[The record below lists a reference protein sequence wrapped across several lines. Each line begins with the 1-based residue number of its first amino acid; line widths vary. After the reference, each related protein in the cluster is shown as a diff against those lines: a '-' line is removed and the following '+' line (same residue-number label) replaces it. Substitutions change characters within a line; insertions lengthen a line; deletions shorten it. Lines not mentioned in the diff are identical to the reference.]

1 MNLLDVLILVVTA
14 LAILGGYRLGF
25 LARSLSWIGLL
36 VAMLLAIRF
45 TPDLV
50 RSLSGATPRARLFA
64 VLAFIIGLALLGQA
78 AGLAAG
84 AALRRR
90 LGSGA
95 RISSIDRAAG
105 AAMGAFGALVF
116 LWLLLPALSSA
127 NGWPARESRD
137 SSILTAIARLAPE
150 PPASLREL
158 GQMVA
163 EAPGPEVLRFGEPQP
178 EAGAPPA
185 AGIPAAVHERVV
197 QSIVK
202 VEGQACDQIQDG
214 SGFVIAPGIVVTNA
228 HVVAGER
235 RTSVIDVDGDRH
247 EARVVRFDP
256 RRDLALMRVPTLEAP
271 PLALGTADVGT
282 TGAVYGHPGGGPMR
296 AAPARIA
303 SRISARG
310 NDIYRTTNTER
321 DLFVLAAELA
331 PGDSGAAFV
340 DRAGSVVGVAV
351 AIDPDPS
358 HATTA
363 YALTDAELRPLLA
376 SIPTRTADTGSCL
389 VG

>member
-14 LAILGGYRLGF
+14 LAIVGGYRLGF

-36 VAMLLAIRF
+36 IAMLLAIRF

-78 AGLAAG
+78 VGLAAG
-84 AALRRR
+84 GTLRRR
-90 LGSGA
+90 LGRGS

-127 NGWPARESRD
+127 SGWPARESRD

-163 EAPGPEVLRFGEPQP
+163 EAPGPELLRFGEAQP
-178 EAGAPPA
+178 DAGAPPA
-185 AGIPAAVHERVV
+185 AGIPTVVHERIVESV
-197 QSIVK
+197 VK

-214 SGFVIAPGIVVTNA
+214 SGFVIAPGVVVTNA

-235 RTSVIDVDGDRH
+235 RTSVIDADGDRH
-247 EARVVRFDP
+247 DARVVRFDP
-256 RRDLALMRVPTLEAP
+256 RRDLALMRVPTLDAS
-271 PLALGTADVGT
+271 PLPLGTADVDT
-282 TGAVYGHPGGGPMR
+282 EGAVYGHPGGGPLR
-296 AAPARIA
+296 AAPARVA
-303 SRISARG
+303 SRITARG

-340 DRAGSVVGVAV
+340 DRAGRVVGVAV

-358 HATTA
+358 HPTTA

-376 SIPTRTADTGSCL
+376 AISTRTADTGSCL